1 MQDKTAVLGNTPGVE
16 EDERYIE
23 KAYRTLSE
31 DNRKKLEVYAAALRR
46 TQLAHEG
53 TDLYIGPSALPMG
66 FCFNSEQRTGSAF
79 SKPRSYK

>member
-16 EDERYIE
+16 E
-23 KAYRTLSE
+23 AYRTLSE

-53 TDLYIGPSALPMG
+53 TD
-66 FCFNSEQRTGSAF
+66 
-79 SKPRSYK
+79 

>member
-1 MQDKTAVLGNTPGVE
+1 MQDKTAVLG
-16 EDERYIE
+16 YIE

-53 TDLYIGPSALPMG
+53 TD
-66 FCFNSEQRTGSAF
+66 
-79 SKPRSYK
+79 

>member
-31 DNRKKLEVYAAALRR
+31 DNRKK
-46 TQLAHEG
+46 
-53 TDLYIGPSALPMG
+53 
-66 FCFNSEQRTGSAF
+66 TGSIRCRAA
-79 SKPRSYK
+79 KNPART

>member
-1 MQDKTAVLGNTPGVE
+1 MSRGLGHVYKRQVE

-53 TDLYIGPSALPMG
+53 TD
-66 FCFNSEQRTGSAF
+66 
-79 SKPRSYK
+79 